1 MVALSFV
8 TAALGCMI
16 MALALFGWFFRDFN
30 RIERVILLVCAVFL
44 MLNEPLIMNGVG
56 FVIAMVVL
64 FGAKATAK
72 KKEVVV

>member
-1 MVALSFV
+1 MYDYGA
-8 TAALGCMI
+8 G
-16 MALALFGWFFRDFN
+16 ALFGWFFRDFN

-44 MLNEPLIMNGVG
+44 MLNEPLILNGVG

>member
-1 MVALSFV
+1 M
-8 TAALGCMI
+8 
-16 MALALFGWFFRDFN
+16 
-30 RIERVILLVCAVFL
+30 ILLVCAVFL
-44 MLNEPLIMNGVG
+44 MLNEPLILNGVG